1 MAIRSS
7 SVFVV
12 GVLYYYISVMLLKDK
27 NPGKGLGVDADTLSK
42 HVENN
47 GKTLSLPVEEPFR
60 MKRDMGEKGK

>member
-27 NPGKGLGVDADTLSK
+27 NPGKGLGAYADILSK

-47 GKTLSLPVEEPFR
+47 SNTFSLPVEGRF
-60 MKRDMGEKGK
+60 GQKGTWG